1 MSCIGKGIIP
11 KSEQRCLTKEVNSGL
26 KGEIFFFFT
35 PLQESYFMP
44 LTSLGKDWSNS
55 DKSPISV
62 PGSETTARR
71 WA

>member
-1 MSCIGKGIIP
+1 MFNKR
-11 KSEQRCLTKEVNSGL
+11 SEFRIKRRD
-26 KGEIFFFFT
+26 FFFFT

-44 LTSLGKDWSNS
+44 LRSLGKDWSNS

>member
-1 MSCIGKGIIP
+1 MSCIGKGIIL

-26 KGEIFFFFT
+26 KGEIFFLT

-62 PGSETTARR
+62 PGCETTARR